1 MSKRYKVLV
10 LGGGGYFGLI
20 NSIFLSYLGQGY
32 DFLSKIDSIS
42 GTSIGGIQACALIA
56 GCDGVKLRDGFIK
69 NGESI
74 FTKRLANKINILN
87 LPFYSNESLGEAIKQ
102 FVGKKTLKDCS
113 YQKTGVSVFVPSYNM
128 TKQQMK
134 VFDNIGEKDSQYK
147 LLDIGLFTS
156 AAMFYFPVLQDKGE
170 CIVDGGIR
178 QVVPVLTHACGLKNK
193 LGIDFKDMDVFVL
206 CAGNRI
212 DSGRG
217 DFSTIN
223 EWGPIDWLTKFLID
237 DITLSNSCTS
247 KFWGQN
253 LGFGSF
259 EWFNPVQIFGGMD
272 DVGQTD
278 YLLTQCQMYK
288 DLFLK
293 KWEEFLNK

>member
-32 DFLSKIDSIS
+32 KFLQKVDSIS
-42 GTSIGGIQACALIA
+42 GTSIGGIQACALMA
-56 GCDGVKLRDGFIK
+56 GCDGVKLKDGFIK
-69 NGESI
+69 HGKSI
-74 FTKRLANKINILN
+74 FTKRTANKINILN
-87 LPFYSNESLGEAIKQ
+87 LPFYSNKALTAAIEQ
-102 FVGKKTLKDCS
+102 FVGDKTVGEVS
-113 YQKTGVSVFVPSYNM
+113 HQKTGVSMFVPSYNM

-134 VFDNIGEKDSQYK
+134 VFDNVVGKDNGYK
-147 LLDIGLFTS
+147 LSDVSLYTS
-156 AAMFYFPVLQDKGE
+156 AAMFYFPVLEDKGQ

-178 QVVPVLTHACGLKNK
+178 EVIPVLCHACGLKNK

-212 DSGRG
+212 DSGKG
-217 DFSTIN
+217 DFKQIN
-223 EWGPIDWLTKFLID
+223 DWGALDWLTKFMID

-259 EWFNPVQIFGGMD
+259 EWFNPVQIYGGMD
-272 DVGQTD
+272 DVSKTE

-288 DLFLK
+288 ELFLK